1 MRVRQPPIQTSRISE
16 EERWRLQI
24 AGGLCALGGAAL
36 VARLFQLQIVQGA
49 ELRELAAKRR
59 LRRRPILARRGAILD
74 RWNRPLARSTY
85 QYHLVLDP
93 ASVRD
98 PERLFELV
106 RTHLKMDPRPLEQ
119 AIHKAQ
125 AQGRRYLR
133 FATFVPP
140 HRAEPFLK
148 AYRAIPIREKPAII
162 NKEVIPA
169 REYPNSRLAPQ
180 VLGLAQLE
188 EDPDEGNRLVPVSGI
203 EKSMETRLRGINGIE
218 EGEGAPG
225 GLIIPETLRTRTQP
239 VDGDSVRLTLD
250 ASIQEAAEQA
260 LDTLWQKHRP
270 AGALALVLDARTG
283 EILALANRPTFD
295 LATRKGLEGQ
305 MEALRN
311 RAISFLYEPGS
322 TLKPLI
328 MAMALADSQVR
339 PTTRFRCTGSLPI
352 GKRRIRCV
360 VHGNQRGHGV
370 QTPEEVLLNS
380 CNVAMAQIG
389 MHAGLEWLYSAL
401 QRLRL
406 LEPTGVELPAE
417 ESGYT
422 APPAEVRWGRDLREA
437 NLAFGQGVQV
447 TPLALA
453 AAYTVLANEGQY
465 RRPHILYENARREA
479 PIPLI
484 EPLYARTVVAAL
496 VRAVEEGTGKKAR
509 LEGYWVAGKTGTAQ
523 KALPGRGYASGKYIA
538 SFIGI
543 VPADRPRAIIMVLA
557 DEPRNG
563 YYGGEVAAPVFRQIA
578 QFLMWHWK
586 VPPNRSPQRS
596 RAPQRP
602 IYEEFTITGGVG

>member
-1 MRVRQPPIQTSRISE
+1 MRQPPSQISRISK
-16 EERWRLQI
+16 EERWRLQV
-24 AGGLCALGGAAL
+24 AGGLCALGGVAL
-36 VARLFQLQIVQGA
+36 AARLFQLQIVQGA
-49 ELRELAAKRR
+49 ELRELAARRR

-74 RWNRPLARSTY
+74 RWNRPLARSIY
-85 QYHLVLDP
+85 QYHLALDP
-93 ASVRD
+93 TSVRNPD
-98 PERLFELV
+98 QLFELV
-106 RTHLKMDPRPLEQ
+106 RTHLKIDPRPLEQ
-119 AIHKAQ
+119 AIREAQ

-148 AYRAIPIREKPAII
+148 AYRAIPLREKPAII

-180 VLGLAQLE
+180 VLGLVQLE
-188 EDPDEGNRLVPVSGI
+188 EDPDEGNRLVPLGGI
-203 EKSMETRLRGINGIE
+203 EKSMEARLRGVNGIE

-225 GLIIPETLRTRTQP
+225 GLIIPETLRARTLP
-239 VDGDSVRLTLD
+239 VDGKPVRLTLD
-250 ASIQEAAEQA
+250 AAIQEAAEQA
-260 LDTLWQKHRP
+260 LDALWQKHRP

-295 LATRKGLEGQ
+295 LVTREGLKGQ

-322 TLKPLI
+322 TLKPLV
-328 MAMALADSQVR
+328 MAMALADAQVR
-339 PTTRFRCTGSLPI
+339 LTSRFHCTGSMPI

-360 VHGNQRGHGV
+360 VHGKGRGHGI
-370 QTPEEVLLNS
+370 QTPEEALLNS

-389 MHAGLEWLYSAL
+389 MRAGLEWLYSAL
-401 QRLRL
+401 QRLHL

-422 APPAEVRWGRDLREA
+422 TPPDEVRWGRDLREA
-437 NLAFGQGVQV
+437 NLAFGQGAQV

-465 RRPHILYENARREA
+465 RRPHILYENAQREA
-479 PIPLI
+479 PIPVI
-484 EPLYARTVVAAL
+484 EPLYARAVVAAL

-509 LEGYWVAGKTGTAQ
+509 LDGYWVAGKTGTAQ
-523 KALPGRGYASGKYIA
+523 KAIPGRGYASGKYIA

-586 VPPNRSPQRS
+586 VPPNRAPQSS
-596 RAPQRP
+596 RTPQRP
-602 IYEEFTITGGVG
+602 AHEEFTITGGIG